1 MRRSGCTLAQI
12 LMAGQWRS
20 ISFLKYLDEVLVV
33 TTYMLVTAILH
44 MFAQADLEKE
54 TAFAVAIES
63 DEEEWI
69 D

>member
-1 MRRSGCTLAQI
+1 
-12 LMAGQWRS
+12 
-20 ISFLKYLDEVLVV
+20 V
-33 TTYMLVTAILH
+33 
-44 MFAQADLEKE
+44 QADLEKD